1 MTAYQRMR
9 HRYFVLVSFTAT
21 VLYAPGTFA
30 VDDIDADKTVVVT
43 ATRLPQSGFDLPIAI
58 DVLDKRGISEQMP
71 RTAISETL
79 NRLPGTLVQNR
90 ETLAQ
95 EQQITLR
102 GFGARSQFGVRGI
115 KLIADGI
122 PAGTPDGQGGAGLFD
137 LASAGRIEVMR
148 GPFSTLYGNHSGG
161 VIQVFTQNGPKPPEL
176 SVDFLAGSQGSR
188 RAMAKFAGDWD
199 GVNAVLSA
207 SRWDSDGYRHWSGG
221 RKDQMNA
228 RLLLDGGKGTTLTLL
243 ANRLDQPDNRDPLG
257 LTAAQVR
264 QDRQQANPA
273 ALAYRTRRSLDNTQ
287 VGAVIEHAFD
297 GGNSLRALLYGGE
310 RSNEQYLAFPGTGA
324 TSAGGVSAFTRGFWG
339 SGLRWMRKSE
349 MLTLSAGLDYE
360 RADDQRRGYVNNAGL
375 KGALKRDEDNTVWQ
389 RGVYLQAEW
398 QAARDWVV
406 HGGLRHSRVSFD
418 SQDHYIVGANPD
430 DSGSVA
436 FSAWTPAAGI
446 LFRLSERV
454 NLYASAGRS
463 FEAPTFIEL
472 AYRAD
477 GTSGLNLQLRP
488 SISRHGE
495 VGAKAYVTDALRLT
509 AALFRIDTRDEIV
522 VDTNIGGRTTYR
534 NAGDTRRN
542 GLELALSGEL
552 GGGFSVALAATWI
565 NARFSNAFAG
575 SGGTVGAG
583 NRIPGL
589 PARTAFAELAW
600 RHAPSGFSAAME
612 GRWASRIQV
621 NDVNSESAASY
632 FVAGLRGGFTQTSGV
647 WRFEEFLRI
656 DNLFDRKYIG
666 SVYVNDGN
674 GRYYAPAAGRAWL
687 AGIGVTR
694 QF

>member
-1 MTAYQRMR
+1 MFRR
-9 HRYFVLVSFTAT
+9 HVLFASLAAAT
-21 VLYAPGTFA
+21 LCAARAFA
-30 VDDIDADKTVVVT
+30 ADADDAVVVT

-58 DVLDKRGISEQMP
+58 DVVDKRRISEQTP

-137 LASAGRIEVMR
+137 LASAGRIEVLR
-148 GPFSTLYGNHSGG
+148 GPFSALYGNHSGG
-161 VIQVFTQNGPKPPEL
+161 VIQVSTENGPKRPEL
-176 SVDFLAGSQGSR
+176 SADLLAGSHGGR
-188 RAMAKFAGDWD
+188 RVMAKFAGDWD

-207 SRWDSDGYRHWSGG
+207 SRWDSDGYRDWSGG
-221 RKDQMNA
+221 RKDQMNVK
-228 RLLLDGGKGTTLTLL
+228 LLLDGGKGTTLTLL
-243 ANRLDQPDNRDPLG
+243 ANRLKQPDNRDPLG
-257 LTAAQVR
+257 LTAAQVM
-264 QDRQQANPA
+264 QDRSQANPA
-273 ALAYRTRRSLDNTQ
+273 ALANRTRRTLDNTQ
-287 VGAVIEHAFD
+287 FGAVLEHALD
-297 GGNSLRALLYGGE
+297 GGHSLRALLYGGE
-310 RSNEQYLAFPGTGA
+310 RNNEQYLAFPGGGA
-324 TSAGGVSAFTRGFWG
+324 TSSGGVSAFARDFWG
-339 SGLRWMRKSE
+339 SGLRWTRKSE
-349 MLTLSAGLDYE
+349 TLTLSAGVDYE
-360 RADDQRRGYVNNAGL
+360 RADDQRRGYVNNGGVR
-375 KGALKRDEDNTVWQ
+375 GALRRDEDNAVWQ
-389 RGVYLQAEW
+389 RGAYLQAEW
-398 QAARDWVV
+398 RAARDWTL

-418 SQDHYIVGANPD
+418 SRDHYIVGANPD

-436 FSAWTPAAGI
+436 FSAWTPAAGV
-446 LFRLSERV
+446 LFRLNERV

-495 VGAKAYVTDALRLT
+495 IGAKAYVTDALRLT
-509 AALFRIDTRDEIV
+509 AALFRIDTQDEIV
-522 VDTNIGGRTTYR
+522 VDTNVGGRTTYR

-552 GGGFSVALAATWI
+552 GGGFSMTLAATWLD
-565 NARFSNAFAG
+565 ARFRDAFAG
-575 SGGTVGAG
+575 SGGAVASG

-589 PARTAFAELAW
+589 PARSAFAELAW
-600 RHAPSGFSAAME
+600 RHPASGFAAAVE
-612 GRWASRIQV
+612 GRWASRIAV
-621 NDVNSESAASY
+621 NDVNSESTDGY
-632 FVAGLRGGFTQTSGV
+632 FVAGLRGGFVQTHGA

-666 SVYVNDGN
+666 AVYVNDGN
-674 GRYYAPAAGRAWL
+674 GRYYAPAAGRDYL

-694 QF
+694 RF